1 MRYNVNRGDYMKDC
15 LFCKIINEDIP
26 CYKVYENDNV
36 LAFLDINPESYGH
49 TLIIPK
55 KHFDCYEDID
65 LETIKKINE
74 VGKIVYNKIKTNLK
88 TDGIRLVQNNGIIQ
102 DVKHYHL
109 HLVPIY
115 KIDKNGKDD
124 FEVVLKSITK

>member
-1 MRYNVNRGDYMKDC
+1 MKDC
-15 LFCKIINEDIP
+15 LFCKIINKEIP
-26 CYKVYENDNV
+26 CYKVYENDDV

-49 TLIIPK
+49 TLVIPK
-55 KHFDCYEDID
+55 KHFNNYEDID

-74 VGKIVYNKIKTNLK
+74 VGKIVYNKIKTNLH
-88 TDGIRLVQNNGIIQ
+88 TDGIRLVKNNGIIQ

-115 KIDKNGKDD
+115 KNDKDEKDD
-124 FEVVLKSITK
+124 FDTVLKSILS

>member
-1 MRYNVNRGDYMKDC
+1 MKDC
-15 LFCKIINEDIP
+15 LFCKIINKEIP
-26 CYKVYENDNV
+26 CYKVYENDDV

-49 TLIIPK
+49 TLVIPK
-55 KHFDCYEDID
+55 KHFNNYEDID

-74 VGKIVYNKIKTNLK
+74 AGKIVYNKIKTNLH

-115 KIDKNGKDD
+115 KNDKDGKDD
-124 FEVVLKSITK
+124 FDTVLKSILS

>member
-1 MRYNVNRGDYMKDC
+1 MKDC
-15 LFCKIINEDIP
+15 LFCKIINKEIP
-26 CYKVYENDNV
+26 CYKVYET
-36 LAFLDINPESYGH
+36 ESYGH
-49 TLIIPK
+49 TLVIPK
-55 KHFDCYEDID
+55 KHFNNYEDID

-74 VGKIVYNKIKTNLK
+74 VGKIVYNKIKTNLH

-115 KIDKNGKDD
+115 KNDKDGKDD
-124 FEVVLKSITK
+124 FDTVLKSILS

>member
-1 MRYNVNRGDYMKDC
+1 MKDC
-15 LFCKIINEDIP
+15 LFCKIINKEIP
-26 CYKVYENDNV
+26 CYKVYENDDV

-49 TLIIPK
+49 TLVIPK
-55 KHFDCYEDID
+55 KHFNNYEDID

-74 VGKIVYNKIKTNLK
+74 VGKIVYNKIKTNLH
-88 TDGIRLVQNNGIIQ
+88 TDGIRLVQNNGIIR

-115 KIDKNGKDD
+115 KNDKDGKDD
-124 FEVVLKSITK
+124 FDTVLKSILS

>member
-1 MRYNVNRGDYMKDC
+1 MKDC
-15 LFCKIINEDIP
+15 LFCKIINKEIP
-26 CYKVYENDNV
+26 CYKVYENDDV

-49 TLIIPK
+49 TLVIPK
-55 KHFDCYEDID
+55 KHFNNYEDID

-74 VGKIVYNKIKTNLK
+74 VGKIVYNKIKTNLH

-115 KIDKNGKDD
+115 KNDKDEKDD
-124 FEVVLKSITK
+124 FDTVLKSILS

>member
-1 MRYNVNRGDYMKDC
+1 MKDC
-15 LFCKIINEDIP
+15 LFCKIINKEIP
-26 CYKVYENDNV
+26 CYKVYENDDV

-49 TLIIPK
+49 TLVIPK
-55 KHFDCYEDID
+55 KHFNNYEDID

-74 VGKIVYNKIKTNLK
+74 VGKIVYNKIKTNLH

-115 KIDKNGKDD
+115 KNDKDGKDD
-124 FEVVLKSITK
+124 FDTVLKSILS